1 MSITFIKSSN
11 PSDSGQIFFVTV
23 FLGGSSSNSL
33 RHIQERQEEKSG
45 REDNKERCP
54 RLTGAGGMCGQ
65 LSLVRTCESE
75 LSEEK
80 EGQQRGRTMLL
91 TMGSD

>member
-1 MSITFIKSSN
+1 MSIAFIKSSN

-23 FLGGSSSNSL
+23 ILGGSSSNSL
-33 RHIQERQEEKSG
+33 RHIQERQEGKSG
-45 REDNKERCP
+45 RADNKERCP
-54 RLTGAGGMCGQ
+54 RLTGAGGMYGQ
-65 LSLVRTCESE
+65 LSLVRAHESE

-80 EGQQRGRTMLL
+80 EGQQHGRTMLL